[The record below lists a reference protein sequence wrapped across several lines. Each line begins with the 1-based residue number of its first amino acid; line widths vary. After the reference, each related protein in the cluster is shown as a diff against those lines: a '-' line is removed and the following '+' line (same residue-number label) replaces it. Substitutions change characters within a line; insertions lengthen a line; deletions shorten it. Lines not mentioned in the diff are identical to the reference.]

1 MKVLH
6 GEQRQGDQTDLVTH
20 KAQALPS
27 PQQSEPGAKP
37 PPLPGSSCADRTAI
51 GETRL
56 RDTAQSCPAPRSMA
70 SGRTAGCR

>member
-37 PPLPGSSCADRTAI
+37 PPTPRILLRGPDRHW
-51 GETRL
+51 
-56 RDTAQSCPAPRSMA
+56 
-70 SGRTAGCR
+70 